1 MVKVLIVLI
10 IVRWWNG
17 RHCFLPMGTV
27 FATVTGSS
35 PVLTTKHNEQKYG
48 TKTSAGLHME
58 LAPSAEAS

>member
-1 MVKVLIVLI
+1 MSERNHTIGSVMEVL
-10 IVRWWNG
+10 
-17 RHCFLPMGTV
+17 
-27 FATVTGSS
+27 TGSS